1 MASHLCWNGSRF
13 KFDAVDHAEIDRNRM
28 WRSLQIM
35 GRFAGIMCS
44 RCEGSQM
51 LHKSNAKVPEVLVV

>member
-1 MASHLCWNGSRF
+1 MASHLCWKGSRF

-35 GRFAGIMCS
+35 GRFAGITCS
-44 RCEGSQM
+44 RCEGSQFASQM
-51 LHKSNAKVPEVLVV
+51 QEVPDVLVV